1 MASHIGRF
9 RSSAASRREMLSEYS
24 RRGLNLRMAKMS
36 PLAAGLVLCMFSC
49 CALAQ
54 LPQPDG
60 GAIERGVLP
69 SQWFSQGPKCM
80 EIPEWQVHEYNP
92 NLYILRQSP
101 CTDFEKPFIFLFFG
115 KNKAL
120 LMDTGSRNGNL
131 APTLRRTVKNWLTRN
146 GRPSIPLIVVH
157 SHPHDDHTAGDAEVQ
172 AMHDSAMPVEVVS
185 ADLEPTKHFW
195 GIEHWPTD
203 IGHVDLGGRVIDL
216 VPIPGHSDVS
226 VALYDRNTAILL
238 AGDSLYPGRVYG
250 RHFTAFQASTERL
263 VRFTEGK
270 PVAHILGNHIEQTST
285 PFLDYPVG
293 TMYQPNEH
301 ELALSRG
308 SLLELEDAL
317 LSMHGVPQRMALRDF
332 SVWPVPVRPAQPGD
346 KEKFEKHVKEEKE
359 KMWDHSQK

>member
-1 MASHIGRF
+1 
-9 RSSAASRREMLSEYS
+9 
-24 RRGLNLRMAKMS
+24 MAKMS
-36 PLAAGLVLCMFSC
+36 PLAAGLVLCMSSC

-69 SQWFSQGPKCM
+69 SRWFSQGPKCM

-131 APTLRRTVKNWLTRN
+131 APTLRRTVKNWLART
-146 GRPSIPLIVVH
+146 GQTSIPLIVVH
-157 SHPHDDHTAGDAEVQ
+157 SHPHDDHTAGDLEVQ
-172 AMHDSAMPVEVVS
+172 AMHDPAMPVEFVP
-185 ADLEPTKHFW
+185 AELEATKRFW

-203 IGHVDLGGRVIDL
+203 IGHVDLGSRIVDM
-216 VPIPGHSDVS
+216 VPIPGHSDLS
-226 VALYDRNTAILL
+226 VALYDRNTAILFP
-238 AGDSLYPGRVYG
+238 GDSLYPGRLYV
-250 RHFTAFQASTERL
+250 HDFATFQASTERL
-263 VRFTEGK
+263 VKFTEDK
-270 PVAHILGNHIEQTST
+270 PVTHILGNHIEQTST

-308 SLLELEDAL
+308 SLLELETAL
-317 LSMHGVPQRMALRDF
+317 LSMHGTAQRMAMRDF
-332 SVWPVPVRPAQPGD
+332 TVWPVGADFMPAEAKKQ
-346 KEKFEKHVKEEKE
+346 FEKRQTEEKQ
-359 KMWDHSQK
+359 KMWDHSQQ

>member
-1 MASHIGRF
+1 
-9 RSSAASRREMLSEYS
+9 
-24 RRGLNLRMAKMS
+24 
-36 PLAAGLVLCMFSC
+36 
-49 CALAQ
+49 
-54 LPQPDG
+54 
-60 GAIERGVLP
+60 
-69 SQWFSQGPKCM
+69 M
-80 EIPEWQVHEYNP
+80 EIPEWQVHEYNS

-115 KNKAL
+115 KDKAL

-131 APTLRRTVKNWLTRN
+131 APALRRTVKNWLTRN

-172 AMHDSAMPVEVVS
+172 AMHDPAMPVEFVS

-216 VPIPGHSDVS
+216 VPIPGHSDAS

-238 AGDSLYPGRVYG
+238 AGDSLYPGRLYV
-250 RHFTAFQASTERL
+250 RDFAAFQASTERL

-270 PVAHILGNHIEQTST
+270 PVAHVLGNHIEQTST

-293 TMYQPNEH
+293 TIYQPNEH

-308 SLLELEDAL
+308 SLLELEEAL
-317 LSMHGVPQRMALRDF
+317 ESMHGNARRMALRDF
-332 SVWPVPVRPAQPGD
+332 SVWPVGPNFMTPAEMKQFEQHQID
-346 KEKFEKHVKEEKE
+346 EKQ
-359 KMWDHSQK
+359 KMWEHPPQ

>member
-1 MASHIGRF
+1 MIGVTMPKVLPI
-9 RSSAASRREMLSEYS
+9 AAS
-24 RRGLNLRMAKMS
+24 
-36 PLAAGLVLCMFSC
+36 LAVALCLTSGS
-49 CALAQ
+49 AWAQ
-54 LPQPDG
+54 LAQPDG
-60 GAIERGVLP
+60 GTIERGVLP
-69 SQWFSQGPKCM
+69 IRWFSQGSKCM
-80 EIPEWQVHEYNP
+80 EIPEWQVHEYNS

-115 KNKAL
+115 KDKAL

-131 APTLRRTVKNWLTRN
+131 APALRRTVKNWLTRN

-172 AMHDSAMPVEVVS
+172 AMHEPAMPVEFVS

-238 AGDSLYPGRVYG
+238 AGDSLYPGRLYV
-250 RHFTAFQASTERL
+250 RDFAAFQASTERL

-308 SLLELEDAL
+308 SLLELEEAL
-317 LSMHGVPQRMALRDF
+317 VSMHGNARRMALRDF
-332 SVWPVPVRPAQPGD
+332 SVWPVGPNFMTPAEMKQ
-346 KEKFEKHVKEEKE
+346 FEQHQIEEKQ
-359 KMWDHSQK
+359 KMWEHSPQ